1 MGEPQGV
8 LQLLL
13 LSAQLIE
20 QQLQLNEPVGEMA
33 DGDRGEALV
42 IGAEGGTGSG
52 RWGHAQGG
60 EQCQCLGAT
69 GAGSPTAG
77 LESACPVGASCAA
90 EAAGMVESAEPLE
103 PTGSATVVAV
113 GSASGA
119 AVGAAEK
126 PGVAAV
132 PTKRPRWAEAA
143 RAMRRWERAM
153 AIGNTW
159 VEGSEAK
166 QGLGQLDGGS
176 AAKQLLGI
184 GLELVQGRQ
193 ELIAAEQFDR
203 GRQGGAIDRVAA
215 QQGAQLHHRHLI
227 PGPVPGIGGV
237 CVVGAER
244 VVLPAIGSLGRCRA
258 ATAGLGAD
266 ATAAGGGGRAAAS
279 RPGQGAAGFNAEQA
293 LQLSQPLKQGADRL
307 QQGAAAGT
315 GCGNGRGCGLGG
327 GGGHGVAARGRD
339 VRRGGG
345 AAGGARK

>member
-1 MGEPQGV
+1 M
-8 LQLLL
+8 
-13 LSAQLIE
+13 
-20 QQLQLNEPVGEMA
+20 
-33 DGDRGEALV
+33 
-42 IGAEGGTGSG
+42 
-52 RWGHAQGG
+52 
-60 EQCQCLGAT
+60 
-69 GAGSPTAG
+69 
-77 LESACPVGASCAA
+77 
-90 EAAGMVESAEPLE
+90 ESAEPLE

-153 AIGNTW
+153 AIGNAW

-215 QQGAQLHHRHLI
+215 QQG
-227 PGPVPGIGGV
+227 P
-237 CVVGAER
+237 
-244 VVLPAIGSLGRCRA
+244 
-258 ATAGLGAD
+258 
-266 ATAAGGGGRAAAS
+266 
-279 RPGQGAAGFNAEQA
+279 
-293 LQLSQPLKQGADRL
+293 
-307 QQGAAAGT
+307 
-315 GCGNGRGCGLGG
+315 
-327 GGGHGVAARGRD
+327 
-339 VRRGGG
+339 
-345 AAGGARK
+345 